1 MKSSEKMIDGLTE
14 LLDGFVELSEKL
26 QDELGSESE
35 EAVDEDGNPEL
46 SLEVEAALVTEV
58 RAAIEMVMDAEDI
71 SSEQMATF
79 ISAFSDALEEIDP
92 DVFEESNEDE
102 EEVYEDDTSDL
113 DEDYIDD
120 ELEDDDYDDLEDD
133 EEEDEVEE
141 ENEEDEEE

>member
-1 MKSSEKMIDGLTE
+1 MKSSEKMINGLTE

-35 EAVDEDGNPEL
+35 EAIIDEDGNPEL

-92 DVFEESNEDE
+92 DVFEESDEDE
-102 EEVYEDDTSDL
+102 DEVYEDDTSDL
-113 DEDYIDD
+113 DEDYLDD
-120 ELEDDDYDDLEDD
+120 ELDDEDLDDYDD
-133 EEEDEVEE
+133 EDEVEE